1 MDPPRPEVKEAI
13 EICQNAGIKVK
24 MITGDQQ
31 FTATAIGKELG
42 ITDGGIPAVNGGAIS
57 KLSDAEMDEASI
69 NSTIF
74 SRVAPDQKCELLVHY
89 KAKARLLQ

>member
-1 MDPPRPEVKEAI
+1 MEKIESEFIFLGLIGIMDPPRPEVKSAI
-13 EICQNAGIKVK
+13 EICQSAGIKVK

-42 ITDGGIPAVNGGAIS
+42 ITDGGIPAVNGGSIS
-57 KLSDAEMDEASI
+57 SFTDAEMDEAAI

-74 SRVAPDQKCELLVHY
+74 SKIN
-89 KAKARLLQ
+89 